1 MLSSA
6 RFFSLRDRILLTMAV
21 LLLLLVV
28 VLLLF
33 SNVIIAQGFER
44 VEQEAVT
51 LRVEQVVNALDN
63 SRSGVLRT
71 AHDYAVW
78 DDSYAFVQNGNRE
91 YIELHFT
98 ESALINNNL
107 SYVGFINRAGEVVYT
122 VAYDQATESEIAP
135 PAALTSFTGEYAQ
148 LLRHEPADGAL
159 SGVLLLDELP
169 MLIAAHPI
177 LPSLE
182 QGEPAGTLVM
192 GRALDETEVAR
203 LAEIA
208 RLPFTLTRLDRPAP
222 SPLSTQLS
230 TAIAAAQTADS
241 DPSSPPIIT
250 KPLNSQTIIGAAILP
265 DLLGQGGLLLTLEL
279 PREVFLL
286 GQNTTRNYALVLLGA
301 GLLFGLLV
309 CFTLERVVLTRLLHL
324 DRQVQQ
330 IDAEHPNVQLDVRGH
345 DEISQLA
352 LAINQ
357 MLNRLATAQA
367 QISNNAQRYRQLIEL
382 SPDAI
387 VVHDGQQI
395 RYINAAGA
403 RLLADSVPAAL
414 IGQPIDPLLSAVT
427 PRADGLPTLTDQVF
441 TRADGTQI
449 ELELVVLPFPDHELD
464 ATQVILRNI
473 TERKQVEKEL
483 RLAKIAADAA
493 NRAKSQF
500 ISTMSHELRTPLTAI
515 LGYADLL
522 KYTLND
528 TDNTEALRD
537 LSHIRDAGT
546 HLLAIINDVLD
557 LSKIE
562 AGQMQVH
569 VEQVCID
576 FLAYNVTDAVRPLAE
591 RNGNQIVVRG
601 VDTVGVLQTDEVRL
615 RQILLNL
622 LSNACKFTHNGTITL
637 EVMALPRAG
646 TDNDND
652 LVRFAVHD
660 TGIGIRPDDLARL
673 FQDFVQVDSST
684 TRKYGGTGL
693 GLALSRRLAQL
704 IGGEITCTSEVG
716 VGSIFMLTVPRTLTT
731 EQLELTALA
740 KHSPAT
746 LAEPLPSP
754 LEPDHVESQIVLV
767 IDDDPAIRDLLP
779 RMLAQPNLHFETA
792 SDGREGLELA
802 MALLPDLIL
811 LDVLLPELDGW
822 SVLYELKQN
831 PETRD
836 IPVLMLTIS
845 PNAQNGLVL
854 GAAGILNKPVAIERV
869 AHEITAILHGAPATL
884 DVLLVEDDADLRGYF
899 RRTLERD
906 GWRVREAD
914 SGPAA
919 LALLEQQLPALAVID
934 LMLPGMDGIT
944 LIGAI
949 RTMPGGDTLPILVVT
964 AKDLSTEEQVQLNAS
979 VEQVL
984 RKGRFHS
991 DELLRSAQALVQ
1003 WRTPI
1008 ARKEQ

>member
-1 MLSSA
+1 MLSSNQ
-6 RFFSLRDRILLTMAV
+6 FFSLRARILLLVVV

-33 SNVIIAQGFER
+33 SNVIIAQGFKQ
-44 VEQEAVT
+44 VEQQAVT
-51 LRVEQVVNALDN
+51 VRVEQVVNALDN
-63 SRSGVLRT
+63 SRSGLLRI
-71 AHDYAVW
+71 ARDYAVW
-78 DDSYAFVQNGNRE
+78 DDSYAFVQDGNPA
-91 YIELHFT
+91 YIERHLT
-98 ESALINNNL
+98 EGVLINNNV
-107 SYVGFINRAGEVVYT
+107 SYVGFVNRDGEVVYAI
-122 VAYDQATESEIAP
+122 AYDHATESETAP

-148 LLRHEPADGAL
+148 LLQHEHADGAL
-159 SGVLLLDELP
+159 SGLLLLDELP
-169 MLIAAHPI
+169 LLIAAHPI
-177 LPSLE
+177 LPSLQ

-192 GRALDETEVAR
+192 GRALDAAEVAR
-203 LAEIA
+203 LAEIT
-208 RLPFTLTRLDRPAP
+208 RLPFTLTRLDMPVLE
-222 SPLSTQLS
+222 PLSTQLS
-230 TAIAAAQTADS
+230 TAIAAAQTSNPDS
-241 DPSSPPIIT
+241 RNPPIIT
-250 KPLNSQTIIGAAILP
+250 DALNTQTIVGATILP
-265 DLLGQGGLLLTLEL
+265 DLLGRGGLLLTLEL

-286 GQNTTRNYALVLLGA
+286 AQNTSRNYTLVLLGA
-301 GLLFGLLV
+301 GLLFGVLV
-309 CFTLERVVLTRLLHL
+309 WTTLERVVLTRLLHL
-324 DRQVQQ
+324 DRQVQR
-330 IDAEHPNVQLDVRGH
+330 IDAEHPDGQLDVRGH

-357 MLNRLATAQA
+357 MLSRLALAQL
-367 QISNNAQRYRQLIEL
+367 QITNNAQRYRQLIEL

-403 RLLADSVPAAL
+403 RLLADSVPSAL
-414 IGQPIDPLLSAVT
+414 IGQQLDSLLRAVSAK
-427 PRADGLPTLTDQVF
+427 ADGTPVMTDQVF

-464 ATQVILRNI
+464 ATQVIMRNI
-473 TERKQVEKEL
+473 TERKQLEKEL
-483 RLAKIAADAA
+483 RLAKVAADAA

-515 LGYADLL
+515 LGYTDLL
-522 KYTLND
+522 KYTLSD
-528 TDNTEALRD
+528 ADNEEALRD
-537 LSHIRDAGT
+537 LNHIRNAGT

-569 VEQVCID
+569 VEPVYVD
-576 FLAYNVTDAVRPLAE
+576 SLAYNVTDAVRPLAE

-601 VDTVGVLQTDEVRL
+601 VDVVGVVQTDEVRL

-637 EVMALPRAG
+637 DVTAIPNAG
-646 TDNDND
+646 TDND

-716 VGSIFMLTVPRTLTT
+716 VGSIFMLTVPRTLTA
-731 EQLELTALA
+731 EQLDLTALLTP
-740 KHSPAT
+740 SPAM
-746 LAEPLPSP
+746 LADPLSSS

-767 IDDDPAIRDLLP
+767 IDDDPAILDLLP

-792 SDGREGLELA
+792 SDGRAGLELA
-802 MALLPDLIL
+802 TALLPDLII

-822 SVLYELKQN
+822 SVLHELKQN
-831 PETRD
+831 PETHD

-845 PNAQNGLVL
+845 PDAQHGLVL
-854 GAAGILNKPVAIERV
+854 GAAGILNKPVDIERV
-869 AHEITAILHGAPATL
+869 AHEIAATLHGAPAAHDL
-884 DVLLVEDDADLRGYF
+884 LLVEDDPDLRGYF

-906 GWRVREAD
+906 GWQVREAD
-914 SGPAA
+914 SGTAA

-934 LMLPGMDGIT
+934 LMLPSMDGIT

-949 RTMPGGDTLPILVVT
+949 RMMPGGDTLPILVVT
-964 AKDLSTEEQVQLNAS
+964 AKDLSMEEQVQLNAS

-984 RKGRFHS
+984 RKGSFHS
-991 DELLRSAQALVQ
+991 DELLRNAQALVR
-1003 WRTPI
+1003 WHTPV
-1008 ARKEQ
+1008 APKEQ

>member
-107 SYVGFINRAGEVVYT
+107 SYVGFINRAGEVVYA

-192 GRALDETEVAR
+192 GRALNETEVAR
-203 LAEIA
+203 LAEIT
-208 RLPFTLTRLDRPAP
+208 RLPFTLTRLDRPAL

-241 DPSSPPIIT
+241 DPSSPPMIT
-250 KPLNSQTIIGAAILP
+250 KPLNSQTIVGAAILP
-265 DLLGQGGLLLTLEL
+265 DLLGRGGLLLTLEL

-286 GQNTTRNYALVLLGA
+286 GQNTTRNYAFVLLGA
-301 GLLFGLLV
+301 GLLFGVLV
-309 CFTLERVVLTRLLHL
+309 WFTLERVVLTRLLRL

-330 IDAEHPNVQLDVRGH
+330 IDAEHPDGQLDVRGH

-414 IGQPIDPLLSAVT
+414 IGQQLDPLLSAVSAK
-427 PRADGLPTLTDQVF
+427 ADGTPVMTDQVF

-522 KYTLND
+522 KYTLSD
-528 TDNTEALRD
+528 ADNAEALHD

-637 EVMALPRAG
+637 EVTAIPDAG
-646 TDNDND
+646 TDND

-716 VGSIFMLTVPRTLTT
+716 VGSTFILAVPRTLTT

-740 KHSPAT
+740 KPSPAT

-802 MALLPDLIL
+802 MALLPDLII

-822 SVLYELKQN
+822 NVLYELKQN
-831 PETRD
+831 PETHD

-869 AHEITAILHGAPATL
+869 AHEITAILRGAPAPL

-914 SGPAA
+914 SGTAA

-991 DELLRSAQALVQ
+991 DELLRNAQALVR
-1003 WRTPI
+1003 WRTPV
-1008 ARKEQ
+1008 APKEQ